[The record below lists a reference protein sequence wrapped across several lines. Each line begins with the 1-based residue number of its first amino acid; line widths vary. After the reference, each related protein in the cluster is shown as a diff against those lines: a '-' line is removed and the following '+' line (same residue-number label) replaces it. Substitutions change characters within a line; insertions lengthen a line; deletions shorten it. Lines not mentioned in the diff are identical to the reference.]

1 MGRTTTSPDRPTPA
15 RRPRRLPALAALALL
30 ALLGLPGPPAAGAGG
45 DPPPPAPAAAAA
57 ADQPPTFEGSVSVSW
72 VLVPVIVQSRWGY
85 VDRLTR
91 KDFRLTID
99 GRPAPIADFDLGSDA
114 PLSVV
119 YLQDLS
125 GSMANSG
132 KLEASRRALEALLD
146 RAHPGDELALASFA
160 GNHLRIDVPFTDSL
174 ATVREAMGLWEGY
187 GTTAL
192 NDAVSRLPDISVGG
206 RRGRRVAVLV
216 TDGQDNASAI
226 SPPAALDIVR
236 RARLPVY
243 VIGLDLTRSSS
254 EEPAAGEAGTYR
266 YAELLES
273 LAEGTGGRYFDASDP
288 DDATA
293 AVQTLVDDLRRR
305 YILELETSGGAPRSY
320 HRLAVEVALPY
331 RHTLT
336 FRRGY
341 YGTLPPS
348 MEVGAK

>member
-1 MGRTTTSPDRPTPA
+1 MDRPDRPLRST
-15 RRPRRLPALAALALL
+15 LIALAVFAAV
-30 ALLGLPGPPAAGAGG
+30 ASTAAGLGAGPPAGAATPGAA
-45 DPPPPAPAAAAA
+45 DPAPGPASETKA
-57 ADQPPTFEGSVSVSW
+57 PPTFEGSVSVSW
-72 VLVPVIVQSRWGY
+72 VLVPVVVQSRWGY
-85 VDRLTR
+85 VDGLDR

-99 GRPAPIADFDLGSDA
+99 GRPAPIADLDLGSDA

-132 KLEASRRALEALLD
+132 KLDASRQALGALLD
-146 RAHPGDELALASFA
+146 RARPGDELALASFA
-160 GNHLRIDVPFTDSL
+160 GNRLRVDVPFTDAL
-174 ATVREAMGLWEGY
+174 ATVREAMHLWEGY

-192 NDAVSRLPDISVGG
+192 NDAVSMLPDISAGG

-226 SPPAALDIVR
+226 SPPQALDIVR

-243 VIGLDLTRSSS
+243 VLGLDLTREPS
-254 EEPAAGEAGTYR
+254 EEPRPGEAGTYR
-266 YAELLES
+266 YAELLKS
-273 LAEGTGGRYFDASDP
+273 LAEGTGGRYFDASSP
-288 DDATA
+288 EQATA
-293 AVQTLVDDLRRR
+293 AVRTLVDDLRRR
-305 YILELETSGGAPRSY
+305 YILALDTAGDGPESY

-341 YGTLPPS
+341 FGTLPPS
-348 MEVGAK
+348 LDPGAK